1 MHSGGRVL
9 CTRGGGLRRWQ
20 LCEYVNHGVFVKGVE
35 WGVPRMRWGSQGWAT
50 TASSFSVNIDPANP
64 YSLSRMNHPSYS
76 IRVKPHSQPPAGKV
90 SNCLNYCLS
99 SLFALVFS
107 HGA

>member
-9 CTRGGGLRRWQ
+9 CTRGSGLRRWQ

-35 WGVPRMRWGSQGWAT
+35 SGVPRMRWGSQGWAT
-50 TASSFSVNIDPANP
+50 RASSFSVNIDPANP

-76 IRVKPHSQPPAGKV
+76 IESGLV
-90 SNCLNYCLS
+90 LS
-99 SLFALVFS
+99 PQQ
-107 HGA
+107 GR

>member
-35 WGVPRMRWGSQGWAT
+35 WGSPG
-50 TASSFSVNIDPANP
+50 
-64 YSLSRMNHPSYS
+64 
-76 IRVKPHSQPPAGKV
+76 
-90 SNCLNYCLS
+90 
-99 SLFALVFS
+99 
-107 HGA
+107 